1 MKKIFI
7 ILISLLAIGSLG
19 FASTNH
25 SKVMN
30 KKQPMTLVGKFNQL
44 ETEYNNI
51 MMLEENEYAKIKLKA
66 ENANKQLQEKQ
77 AMRNTIEEKI
87 SKIEENENSRVF
99 KSDYGN
105 LVKEYKNVIKQLDI
119 EIKQLS
125 KTVENF
131 QMLEQLKEGA
141 E

>member
-1 MKKIFI
+1 MS
-7 ILISLLAIGSLG
+7 ILTIGSLG
-19 FASTNH
+19 FASQNN
-25 SKVMN
+25 SKAIN
-30 KKQPMTLVGKFNQL
+30 KKQSMTLVGKFNQL
-44 ETEYNNI
+44 ETEYSNI

-77 AMRNTIEEKI
+77 TMRNTIEEKI
-87 SKIEENENSRVF
+87 SKIEENENSRIF
-99 KSDYGN
+99 KSEYGN
-105 LVKEYKNVIKQLDI
+105 LIKEYKNVIKQLDI

>member
-1 MKKIFI
+1 MKKKFI
-7 ILISLLAIGSLG
+7 ILISLLTIGSLG
-19 FASTNH
+19 LASTNN
-25 SKVMN
+25 SKAIN

-51 MMLEENEYAKIKLKA
+51 MILEENEYAKLKLKA

-99 KSDYGN
+99 KSEYGN

-119 EIKQLS
+119 EIKRLS

-131 QMLEQLKEGA
+131 QILEQLKKGA